1 MPGGAH
7 RAHDA
12 VDVAASKAHAVM
24 LPWLKQ
30 RPRRIVTASRA
41 PTVVELVI
49 GAGAEHYGLVMES
62 DGSLRWPLEA
72 AGKPELSV
80 ASVGHWLC
88 QRWPLEA
95 GKPDLGV
102 AGTKHWLCQRWLLEA
117 AGKPDLGVA
126 VAGHWQCLRWPL
138 EAGKPELGGG
148 QPSCC
153 PTAVSHWAEA
163 GST

>member
-1 MPGGAH
+1 
-7 RAHDA
+7 
-12 VDVAASKAHAVM
+12 
-24 LPWLKQ
+24 
-30 RPRRIVTASRA
+30 
-41 PTVVELVI
+41 
-49 GAGAEHYGLVMES
+49 MES

-80 ASVGHWLC
+80 AGVGHWLC

-102 AGTKHWLCQRWLLEA
+102 AGTKHWLCQRWLPEA
-117 AGKPDLGVA
+117 AGKPDLSVA

-138 EAGKPELGGG
+138 EAGKPELGGRR
-148 QPSCC
+148 PAAAPPRS
-153 PTAVSHWAEA
+153 PTGRKPAP